1 MRLLLTLLGL
11 LVVLLGLVWVL
22 QGFNLFPGKSF
33 MNGDH
38 KWAFYGACLALGGFV
53 LMGFASRLGRRNSR

>member
-1 MRLLLTLLGL
+1 MRLLMKILAILTILLG
-11 LVVLLGLVWVL
+11 GVWIL

-38 KWAFYGACLALGGFV
+38 KWALYGACLVLGGIV
-53 LMGFASRLGRRNSR
+53 LMSVANRGQIRRD

>member
-1 MRLLLTLLGL
+1 MRMVLRFLSVI
-11 LVVLLGLVWVL
+11 VVLLGAVWIL

-38 KWAFYGACLALGGFV
+38 RWALYGACLALGGFV
-53 LMGFASRLGRRNSR
+53 LMGFAGRVGTRAD